1 MGPPRLP
8 SPQGP
13 HTRHPTPRPSS
24 PQGLRTWHPVP
35 GAVVTPGSPYLAPRA
50 TTTPRFPARRT
61 PRPGRCHPKGPCTQ
75 HPRPSSPRGPRSQ
88 HPGPGQRSPRG
99 PQRAVGWQGRHGRA
113 SCSSSGAK
121 TSRGR
126 GAKWAQERSP
136 PSPSPFPVAPRF
148 PPSLDHVFHLFLHF
162 VIVPRPPWYPCPRS
176 IRLRPGTRA
185 GMLSGI
191 RDLSPPKSCCH
202 PCLACLPGW
211 GWPPTDPSPLRHG
224 GHCAPPV
231 PGWHLSG
238 WARRCGEAAKAPA
251 PRRRLLLE
259 VLRWERRG
267 WGQRGGGQ
275 SPNRVEK
282 RKGDS
287 RHPSGAPPIP
297 KDA

>member
-35 GAVVTPGSPYLAPRA
+35 GAVVTPGSPYLAPQA

-162 VIVPRPPWYPCPRS
+162 VIVPRPPWYLCPRS

-211 GWPPTDPSPLRHG
+211 GWPPARCDTGATVPPPCLGGISLAGHG
-224 GHCAPPV
+224 GAGRLP
-231 PGWHLSG
+231 
-238 WARRCGEAAKAPA
+238 
-251 PRRRLLLE
+251 RLLLPA
-259 VLRWERRG
+259 
-267 WGQRGGGQ
+267 GGCFW
-275 SPNRVEK
+275 RC
-282 RKGDS
+282 
-287 RHPSGAPPIP
+287 
-297 KDA
+297 